1 MPLKSVKILCRRF
14 ITKYNGERSVDITL
28 GFFTDW
34 ILART
39 KELDL
44 SGLDRGAGDRNN
56 TSFSLDITTDWFK
69 QELMTKFN
77 FGYNTSGNGFVWGF
91 FQYAP
96 GQHWRFTFLPRMSWS
111 NAGPFNNKT
120 NFNKKGYTERN
131 DSLNYLHFKVGY
143 LF

>member
-1 MPLKSVKILCRRF
+1 M
-14 ITKYNGERSVDITL
+14 
-28 GFFTDW
+28 DW
-34 ILART
+34 ILDRP
-39 KELDL
+39 KELALD
-44 SGLDRGAGDRNN
+44 GMDRGGGDRNN

-77 FGYNTSGNGFVWGF
+77 FSYNTSGNGAFWGF

-96 GQHWRFTFLPRMSWS
+96 GQHWRFTFLPRVAWS
-111 NAGPFNNKT
+111 NAGPYNNKG
-120 NFNKKGYTERN
+120 NASYKGCTEKN